1 MNSGGMIIGVRLFL
15 EALVIVF
22 VAMIISTIIIFGIL
36 SLENAL
42 LL

>member
-1 MNSGGMIIGVRLFL
+1 MSSGGVIIGVRLFL

-22 VAMIISTIIIFGIL
+22 VAMIIATTITCGIL